1 MGFKVGFSEVIITP
15 KLNLTMGGYSA
26 RIGKATGVH
35 DHLFA
40 RAVYFNYN
48 GDESLL
54 ISTDL
59 LSISLKTIK
68 YFRKLIFKKT
78 GIDENRIFVCALHN
92 HSGPDT
98 MGLISPI
105 KGFFRR
111 GLNIN
116 YFLKLGTH
124 LIQLAQ
130 DAKSNSFEALVG
142 VKKGLIEKRLIV
154 NRRDPMKNSKFDVG
168 VIQFDDLQGNKR
180 GFIINYA
187 CHGTVLPYANTL
199 YTAEYPG
206 YIVRRIKAR
215 LGENIGVI
223 YLNGPCG
230 DINPNL
236 FDFNVD
242 LSYLNANKRLL
253 YDGPSHAKGNFTRA
267 REIGYSI
274 ADKAIEISQKV
285 KCVPVFDFKYKKKS
299 YFIPIN
305 FLRYENTLRMAL
317 KHLWFKFKVLL
328 LRVFWQVFK
337 PTILIPIDFIH
348 QDGKFLQEAE
358 IHGIKLNDY
367 VIIGIP
373 GEVFSELGERIINKP
388 KTQNIFVVELANG
401 SVGYLFP
408 FNEYKKGGY
417 EMFLSINSTGGT
429 YLTNKAINLV
439 NSLAIN

>member
-59 LSISLKTIK
+59 LSLSLKTIK
-68 YFRKLIFKKT
+68 YYRKLIYKKT
-78 GIDENRIFVCALHN
+78 GINENRIFLCALHN

-98 MGLISPI
+98 MGIITPI

-111 GLNIN
+111 GLNTN
-116 YFLKLGTH
+116 YFLKLGKYLT
-124 LIQLAQ
+124 QLAQ
-130 DAKSNSFEALVG
+130 DVKSNAFEALVG
-142 VKKGLIEKRLIV
+142 VKKELMEKRLIV
-154 NRRDPMKNSKFDVG
+154 NRREPLKNSKFDVG
-168 VIQFDDLQGNKR
+168 VIRFDDLQGNPR
-180 GFIINYA
+180 GFIVNYA

-206 YIVRRIKAR
+206 YIVRRIRAR
-215 LGENIGVI
+215 LGEKIGVV

-236 FDFNVD
+236 FDFNID
-242 LSYLNANKRLL
+242 LSYLDANKKLL
-253 YDGPSHAKGNFTRA
+253 YDAPGHAKGTFTRA
-267 REIGYSI
+267 REIGYAI
-274 ADKAIEISQKV
+274 ADKAVEISQKV
-285 KCVPVFDFKYKKKS
+285 KCVPIFDFKYKKKS
-299 YFIPIN
+299 YQIPIS
-305 FLRYENTLRMAL
+305 FLRYENSLSMAL
-317 KHLWFKFKVLL
+317 KHLWFKFKTLL
-328 LRVFWQVFK
+328 LRAFWQVFK
-337 PTILIPIDFIH
+337 PTILIPVDYLH
-348 QDGKFLQEAE
+348 QNGKFLQVAE

-367 VIIGIP
+367 IIIGIP
-373 GEVFSELGERIINKP
+373 GEVFSELGKRIITKP
-388 KTQNIFVVELANG
+388 KIKDSFVVELANG

-408 FNEYKKGGY
+408 LNDYKKGGY
-417 EMFLSINSTGGT
+417 EMFLSINPIGGT
-429 YLTNKAINLV
+429 FLTNKAINLV
-439 NSLAIN
+439 NSFSKN